1 VSVSERWRGQERRR
15 QIIEAAASL
24 FAQKGFR
31 GTTTRE
37 IAEAVGVSEAALFK
51 YFATKEKLYTA
62 IIDSKAKTE
71 EVVAA
76 AGVAAQRWDDQGV
89 FEAVALTLMERTTQD
104 TTLMRLLLFSA
115 LEGHELSTIFFETRV
130 RKLHQFLS
138 RYIEDRIKQG
148 AFREVDPLLAA
159 RSFVGMVI
167 HYLLIHELFGVR
179 RASGHSTKKAVET
192 FVNLFL
198 GGIRRVPDSREDGR
212 RRRMNAPVHRQ
223 R

>member
-1 VSVSERWRGQERRR
+1 MSERWRGQRRRR

-37 IAEAVGVSEAALFK
+37 IAEVVGVSEAALFK

-71 EVVAA
+71 EVVSA
-76 AGVAAQRWDDQGV
+76 AGVAAQRWDDRGV

-115 LEGHELSTIFFETRV
+115 LEGHELSTIFFEIRV

-138 RYIEDRIKQG
+138 RYVEERISQG
-148 AFREVDPLLAA
+148 VFREVDPLLAA

-167 HYLLIHELFGVR
+167 HYLLIHELFGVKR
-179 RASGHSTKKAVET
+179 SSGHSTKKAVET

-198 GGIRRVPDSREDGR
+198 GGISKAPPVGRDGGR
-212 RRRMNAPVHRQ
+212 RNRVSPSSRRRT
-223 R
+223 